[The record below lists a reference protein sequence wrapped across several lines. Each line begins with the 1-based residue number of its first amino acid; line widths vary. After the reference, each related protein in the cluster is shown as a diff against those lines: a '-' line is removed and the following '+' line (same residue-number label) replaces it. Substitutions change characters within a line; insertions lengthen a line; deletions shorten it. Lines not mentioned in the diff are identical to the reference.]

1 MITFESASD
10 FEKVVA
16 LLLNKAGWEITMPPT
31 NTKGYDIEAV
41 KSNAVL
47 AVQVKNFKPTVPVK
61 VPQLEKFMDF
71 LDLPIAAKFTGGL
84 FVTSSRY
91 SPNALTYFENINN
104 NKIRLAVF
112 KEGNLTWT
120 SRDTDGNLIW
130 IEVDKEGN
138 LKSIPIE
145 VQPVT
150 KKLTYFGVFTCKGGV
165 GKTTVSAHL
174 AGAFALSGYDVALI
188 DLDPQQNLTTLLGEG
203 VKLSHK
209 KNTPGNTVTVYNSDE
224 WDHQNPPDDVKMAI
238 CDCSPVLDKNPPE
251 IIKKLSYC
259 IIPTTLNPLGL
270 NKNGHVIQETLKA
283 IRSINKDAYLFV
295 LINNYFQDETR
306 KSQVLKYQ
314 YERYFAELSKQD
326 SRFKFIDPDEV
337 AIRNSKQLFYWGY
350 HIYDGGLS
358 ELAFTPVG
366 GKCLPKADFLNLLD
380 YLEEHSDI
388 EKLKN

>member
-1 MITFESASD
+1 MVNFESASD

-16 LLLNKAGWEITMPPT
+16 LLLTQAGWKITMPPA
-31 NTKGYDIEAV
+31 NTRGYDIEAV
-41 KSNAVL
+41 KGSAVL
-47 AVQVKNFKPTVPVK
+47 AVQVKNYRPKATVR
-61 VPQLEKFMDF
+61 VPQIENFLDF
-71 LDLPIAAKFTGGL
+71 LELPIAAKFTGGL
-84 FVTSSRY
+84 FVTSSGY
-91 SPNALTYFENINN
+91 SAPALTYFEQINN
-104 NKIRLAVF
+104 DKIRLAIF
-112 KEGNLTWT
+112 KEGNLAWT
-120 SRDTDGNLIW
+120 SRD
-130 IEVDKEGN
+130 KEGN
-138 LKSIPIE
+138 IIWQGEPTPPPPPPS
-145 VQPVT
+145 
-150 KKLTYFGVFTCKGGV
+150 KKLTYFGIFTCKGGV

-203 VKLSHK
+203 INLRNHRNS
-209 KNTPGNTVTVYNSDE
+209 PGNTVSVYNFEE
-224 WDHQNPPDDVKMAI
+224 WDDENPPDDVKMVI

-295 LINNYFQDETR
+295 LINNYFQDENK
-306 KSQVLKYQ
+306 KSKVLKHQYQ
-314 YERYFAELSKQD
+314 LYFDELSQQD

-350 HIYDGGLS
+350 HIYDGSKS

-366 GKCLPKADFLNLLD
+366 GRCLPKADFLNLLD

-388 EKLKN
+388 ESLRNN